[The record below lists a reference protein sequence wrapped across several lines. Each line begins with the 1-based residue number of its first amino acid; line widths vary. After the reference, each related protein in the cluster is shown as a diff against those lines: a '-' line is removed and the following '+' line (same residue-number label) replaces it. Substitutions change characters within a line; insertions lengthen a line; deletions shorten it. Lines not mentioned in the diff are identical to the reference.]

1 MIFLSTVM
9 DEERLTLTTQCMMPW
24 LVRRLVPGL
33 HVDVHITITEASS
46 LLQCPFVN
54 STGSYGYSLRRVV
67 LVAYAPG

>member
-9 DEERLTLTTQCMMPW
+9 DEERLTLTTQCMMPAW

-33 HVDVHITITEASS
+33 HVDVDITITEASS
-46 LLQCPFVN
+46 LLQCPVVN

-67 LVAYAPG
+67 

>member
-33 HVDVHITITEASS
+33 HVDVDITITEASS
-46 LLQCPFVN
+46 LLQCPVVN
-54 STGSYGYSLRRVV
+54 ITGSYGYSLRRVV
-67 LVAYAPG
+67 